1 MIMSILQQRKIWN
14 NDNEHADV
22 LTETTADLAFTLLMA
37 TARRIVEASKTI
49 EENKW
54 GDWSPFTLAG
64 ADVYGKTLGIVGM
77 GRIGEAVARRANGFQ
92 MDVLY
97 HNRSRKKEVEAELN
111 LSYANFDELLAQSDF
126 VLSLVPL
133 SEATE
138 KMFDEDA
145 FARMKSSAIFINVSR
160 GGVVDEAALYD
171 ALKNG
176 TIRAAGLDVFE
187 KEPISADHP
196 FVRLDNAVL
205 LPHIGSA
212 SVETRE
218 AMLNLCL
225 KNVSAVLRGG
235 APVTEVTE

>member
-1 MIMSILQQRKIWN
+1 PEVIR
-14 NDNEHADV
+14 A
-22 LTETTADLAFTLLMA
+22 TTAAMARTLLM
-37 TARRIVEASKTI
+37 TPARRIVEASKTI
-49 EENKW
+49 EENTW

-64 ADVYGKTLGIVGM
+64 ADVDGKTLGIVGM
-77 GRIGEAVARRANGFQ
+77 GRIGEAVARRAKGFQ

-97 HNRSRKKEVEAELN
+97 HNRSRKKAVEAELN

-138 KMFDEDA
+138 KMFGEDA

-160 GGVVDEAALYD
+160 GGVVDETALYD

-187 KEPISADHP
+187 TEPIHADHP

-205 LPHIGSA
+205 
-212 SVETRE
+212 
-218 AMLNLCL
+218 
-225 KNVSAVLRGG
+225 
-235 APVTEVTE
+235 